1 MKGEG
6 KIRKSRRTC
15 GCEVEILVTKSFFL
29 RCDACSRLFCKDHLL
44 YDDHAC
50 SGKYKKDIQV
60 CQLFVKNIKPNIIW
74 VLQVPVCPLCSSPVP
89 IARGAV
95 PDLAVSA
102 HIDQGCPAKN
112 KKEKVFKNRCHA
124 VKNGKQCK
132 KHELVACICA
142 TCHTNFCLAHRHP
155 TDHDCKGSQPAAAR
169 AAAAAASR
177 AVPKQQQQQSSQSK
191 MTDFFTG
198 PFRPS
203 AAASRVSSNPS
214 PAAAAALNRQAGR
227 GSTPGRPLM
236 ASSARQV
243 NGMSEDEALAAAM
256 AASLATSGGEGGGA
270 AGGLSQEEE
279 DLALA
284 RALQESE
291 AMARRQGMAGG
302 QQGQGV
308 GQGDKN
314 CSLQ

>member
-1 MKGEG
+1 MGSHCEEPSCKQLDYLPMK
-6 KIRKSRRTC
+6 
-15 GCEVEILVTKSFFL
+15 
-29 RCDACSRLFCKDHLL
+29 CDACSRLFCKDHLL
-44 YDDHAC
+44 YDDHTC
-50 SGKYKKDIQV
+50 SGKYKK
-60 CQLFVKNIKPNIIW
+60 NI
-74 VLQVPVCPLCSSPVP
+74 QVPVCPLCSAPIP

-102 HIDQGCPAKN
+102 HIDQGCPEKN

-124 VKNGKQCK
+124 VKHGKQCK
-132 KHELVACICA
+132 KHELVACICSS
-142 TCHTNFCLAHRHP
+142 CQTNFCLAHRHP
-155 TDHDCKGSQPAAAR
+155 TDHDCKGAQPAAAR

-177 AVPKQQQQQSSQSK
+177 APKQQQSAQSK
-191 MTDFFTG
+191 VTDFFTG
-198 PFRPS
+198 PFRPT
-203 AAASRVSSNPS
+203 AAAGPRVSSNPS

-227 GSTPGRPLM
+227 GNTPGRPLM
-236 ASSARQV
+236 ATNARQV

-256 AASLATSGGEGGGA
+256 AASLATSEQQGGGA
-270 AGGLSQEEE
+270 VGGQGLSQEEE

-291 AMARRQGMAGG
+291 AMARRQGMTSG

>member
-1 MKGEG
+1 MKWNLGPV
-6 KIRKSRRTC
+6 K
-15 GCEVEILVTKSFFL
+15 KSFFL

-60 CQLFVKNIKPNIIW
+60 CQLSVKNIKPNIIW

-132 KHELVACICA
+132 KHELVACICSS
-142 TCHTNFCLAHRHP
+142 CQTNFCLAHRHP
-155 TDHDCKGSQPAAAR
+155 TDHDCKGAQPAAAR

-177 AVPKQQQQQSSQSK
+177 APKQQSAQSK
-191 MTDFFTG
+191 VTDFFTG
-198 PFRPS
+198 PFRPT
-203 AAASRVSSNPS
+203 AAAGPRVSSNPS

-227 GSTPGRPLM
+227 GNTPGRPLM
-236 ASSARQV
+236 ATNARQV

-256 AASLATSGGEGGGA
+256 AASLATSDQQGGGA
-270 AGGLSQEEE
+270 VGGQGLSQEEE

-291 AMARRQGMAGG
+291 AMARRQGMTSG

>member
-1 MKGEG
+1 MGSHCEEPSCKQLDYLPMK
-6 KIRKSRRTC
+6 
-15 GCEVEILVTKSFFL
+15 
-29 RCDACSRLFCKDHLL
+29 CDACSRLFCKDHLL
-44 YDDHAC
+44 YDDHTC

-60 CQLFVKNIKPNIIW
+60 
-74 VLQVPVCPLCSSPVP
+74 PVCPLCSAPIP

-102 HIDQGCPAKN
+102 HIDQGCPEKN

-124 VKNGKQCK
+124 VKHGKQCK
-132 KHELVACICA
+132 KHELVACICSA
-142 TCHTNFCLAHRHP
+142 CQTNFCLAHRHP
-155 TDHDCKGSQPAAAR
+155 TDHDCKGAQPAAAR

-177 AVPKQQQQQSSQSK
+177 APKQQQSTQSK
-191 MTDFFTG
+191 VTDFFTG
-198 PFRPS
+198 PFRPT
-203 AAASRVSSNPS
+203 AAGARASSNPT
-214 PAAAAALNRQAGR
+214 PAAALNRQAGR

-236 ASSARQV
+236 AASNARQV

-256 AASLATSGGEGGGA
+256 AASLATSEQQGGGA
-270 AGGLSQEEE
+270 AGAGGQGLSQEEE

-291 AMARRQGMAGG
+291 AMARRQGLAGG
-302 QQGQGV
+302 QQQQGQGV

>member
-1 MKGEG
+1 MGEQKGE
-6 KIRKSRRTC
+6 
-15 GCEVEILVTKSFFL
+15 
-29 RCDACSRLFCKDHLL
+29 
-44 YDDHAC
+44 
-50 SGKYKKDIQV
+50 
-60 CQLFVKNIKPNIIW
+60 
-74 VLQVPVCPLCSSPVP
+74 
-89 IARGAV
+89 
-95 PDLAVSA
+95 
-102 HIDQGCPAKN
+102 
-112 KKEKVFKNRCHA
+112 VFKNRCHA

-155 TDHDCKGSQPAAAR
+155 TDHDCKG
-169 AAAAAASR
+169 
-177 AVPKQQQQQSSQSK
+177 SQSK

-236 ASSARQV
+236 ASNARQV

-291 AMARRQGMAGG
+291 AMARRQ
-302 QQGQGV
+302 
-308 GQGDKN
+308 
-314 CSLQ
+314 

>member
-1 MKGEG
+1 MK
-6 KIRKSRRTC
+6 
-15 GCEVEILVTKSFFL
+15 
-29 RCDACSRLFCKDHLL
+29 CDACSRLFCKDHLL
-44 YDDHAC
+44 YDDHTC

-60 CQLFVKNIKPNIIW
+60 
-74 VLQVPVCPLCSSPVP
+74 PVCPLCSAPIP

-102 HIDQGCPAKN
+102 HIDQGCPEKN

-124 VKNGKQCK
+124 VKHGKQCK
-132 KHELVACICA
+132 KHELVACICS
-142 TCHTNFCLAHRHP
+142 TCQTNFCLAHRHP
-155 TDHDCKGSQPAAAR
+155 TDHDCKGAQQPATSR

-177 AVPKQQQQQSSQSK
+177 APQQQQQQSSQSK
-191 MTDFFTG
+191 VTDFFTG
-198 PFRPS
+198 PFRPT
-203 AAASRVSSNPS
+203 AAAPRAGNPS

-236 ASSARQV
+236 ARQV

-256 AASLATSGGEGGGA
+256 AASLVTSGGEQQGGGA
-270 AGGLSQEEE
+270 VGGQGLSQEEE

-291 AMARRQGMAGG
+291 AMARMEGMAGG
-302 QQGQGV
+302 RQQQGEG
-308 GQGDKN
+308 
-314 CSLQ
+314 

>member
-1 MKGEG
+1 M
-6 KIRKSRRTC
+6 
-15 GCEVEILVTKSFFL
+15 
-29 RCDACSRLFCKDHLL
+29 
-44 YDDHAC
+44 
-50 SGKYKKDIQV
+50 
-60 CQLFVKNIKPNIIW
+60 
-74 VLQVPVCPLCSSPVP
+74 
-89 IARGAV
+89 
-95 PDLAVSA
+95 
-102 HIDQGCPAKN
+102 
-112 KKEKVFKNRCHA
+112 KEKVFKNRCHA
-124 VKNGKQCK
+124 VKHGKQCK
-132 KHELVACICA
+132 KHELVACICSA
-142 TCHTNFCLAHRHP
+142 CQTNFCLAHRHP
-155 TDHDCKGSQPAAAR
+155 TDHDCKGAQQPAAAR

-177 AVPKQQQQQSSQSK
+177 APKQQQSTQSK
-191 MTDFFTG
+191 VTDFFTG

-203 AAASRVSSNPS
+203 AAGARASSNPS

-236 ASSARQV
+236 AATNARQV

-256 AASLATSGGEGGGA
+256 AASLATSEQQGGGV
-270 AGGLSQEEE
+270 AGAGAGQGLSQEEE

-291 AMARRQGMAGG
+291 AMARRQGL

>member
-1 MKGEG
+1 MELPHMGSHCEEPSCKQLDYLPMK
-6 KIRKSRRTC
+6 
-15 GCEVEILVTKSFFL
+15 
-29 RCDACSRLFCKDHLL
+29 CDACSRLFCKDHLL

-50 SGKYKKDIQV
+50 SGKYKKDI
-60 CQLFVKNIKPNIIW
+60 
-74 VLQVPVCPLCSSPVP
+74 QVPVCPLCSSPVP

-177 AVPKQQQQQSSQSK
+177 AVPKQQQQPSQSK

-236 ASSARQV
+236 ASNARQV

>member
-1 MKGEG
+1 MGSHCEEPSCKQLDYLPMK
-6 KIRKSRRTC
+6 
-15 GCEVEILVTKSFFL
+15 
-29 RCDACSRLFCKDHLL
+29 CDACSRLFCKDHLL
-44 YDDHAC
+44 YDDHTC

-60 CQLFVKNIKPNIIW
+60 
-74 VLQVPVCPLCSSPVP
+74 PVCPLCSAPIP
-89 IARGAV
+89 IARGSV

-102 HIDQGCPAKN
+102 HIDQGCPEKN

-124 VKNGKQCK
+124 VKQGKQCK
-132 KHELVACICA
+132 KHELVACICSA
-142 TCHTNFCLAHRHP
+142 CQTNFCLAHRHP
-155 TDHDCKGSQPAAAR
+155 TDHDCKGAQPAAAR

-177 AVPKQQQQQSSQSK
+177 APQQQQQSAQSK
-191 MTDFFTG
+191 VTDFFTG
-198 PFRPS
+198 PFRPGPR
-203 AAASRVSSNPS
+203 AAGSNPS

-236 ASSARQV
+236 ARQV

-256 AASLATSGGEGGGA
+256 AASLVTSGEQQGGGA
-270 AGGLSQEEE
+270 VGGQGLSQEEE

-291 AMARRQGMAGG
+291 SMARREGMAGG
-302 QQGQGV
+302 RQQGQGV

>member
-1 MKGEG
+1 MGSHCEEPSCKQLDYLPMK
-6 KIRKSRRTC
+6 
-15 GCEVEILVTKSFFL
+15 
-29 RCDACSRLFCKDHLL
+29 CDACSRLFCKDHLL

-50 SGKYKKDIQV
+50 SGKYKKDI
-60 CQLFVKNIKPNIIW
+60 
-74 VLQVPVCPLCSSPVP
+74 QVPVCPLCSSPVP

-177 AVPKQQQQQSSQSK
+177 AVPKQQQQSSQSK

-198 PFRPS
+198 PFRPG

>member
-1 MKGEG
+1 MK
-6 KIRKSRRTC
+6 
-15 GCEVEILVTKSFFL
+15 
-29 RCDACSRLFCKDHLL
+29 CDACSRLFCKDHLL
-44 YDDHAC
+44 YDDHTC

-60 CQLFVKNIKPNIIW
+60 
-74 VLQVPVCPLCSSPVP
+74 PVCPLCSAPIP

-102 HIDQGCPAKN
+102 HIDQGCPA
-112 KKEKVFKNRCHA
+112 
-124 VKNGKQCK
+124 VKHGKQCK
-132 KHELVACICA
+132 KHELVACICSA
-142 TCHTNFCLAHRHP
+142 CQTNFCLAHRHP
-155 TDHDCKGSQPAAAR
+155 TDHDCKGAQPAASR
-169 AAAAAASR
+169 AAAAVASR
-177 AVPKQQQQQSSQSK
+177 APQQQQQRSSQSK
-191 MTDFFTG
+191 VTDFFTG
-198 PFRPS
+198 PFRPT
-203 AAASRVSSNPS
+203 AAGPRAANPS

-236 ASSARQV
+236 ARQV

-256 AASLATSGGEGGGA
+256 AASLVTSGGEQQGGGA
-270 AGGLSQEEE
+270 VGGQGLSQEEE

-291 AMARRQGMAGG
+291 AMARREGMAGG
-302 QQGQGV
+302 RQQQGQGV

>member
-1 MKGEG
+1 MGSHCEEPSCKQLDYLPMK
-6 KIRKSRRTC
+6 
-15 GCEVEILVTKSFFL
+15 
-29 RCDACSRLFCKDHLL
+29 CDACSRLFCKDHLL

-50 SGKYKKDIQV
+50 SGKYKKDI
-60 CQLFVKNIKPNIIW
+60 
-74 VLQVPVCPLCSSPVP
+74 QVPVCPLCSSPVP

-177 AVPKQQQQQSSQSK
+177 AVPKQQQQSSQSK

>member
-1 MKGEG
+1 MGMRERKREG
-6 KIRKSRRTC
+6 SE
-15 GCEVEILVTKSFFL
+15 G
-29 RCDACSRLFCKDHLL
+29 CDACSRLFCKDHLL

-50 SGKYKKDIQV
+50 SGKYKKDI
-60 CQLFVKNIKPNIIW
+60 
-74 VLQVPVCPLCSSPVP
+74 QVPVCPLCSSPVP

-155 TDHDCKGSQPAAAR
+155 TDHDCKGSQPA
-169 AAAAAASR
+169 
-177 AVPKQQQQQSSQSK
+177 
-191 MTDFFTG
+191 
-198 PFRPS
+198 
-203 AAASRVSSNPS
+203 
-214 PAAAAALNRQAGR
+214 LNRQPGR

-236 ASSARQV
+236 ASNARQV

>member
-1 MKGEG
+1 M
-6 KIRKSRRTC
+6 
-15 GCEVEILVTKSFFL
+15 TKSFFL

-60 CQLFVKNIKPNIIW
+60 CQLSAKNIKPNLIW

-177 AVPKQQQQQSSQSK
+177 AVPKQQQQSSQSK

-236 ASSARQV
+236 ASNARQV

-291 AMARRQGMAGG
+291 AMARRQGMASG

>member
-1 MKGEG
+1 MGSHCEEPSCKQLDYLPMK
-6 KIRKSRRTC
+6 
-15 GCEVEILVTKSFFL
+15 
-29 RCDACSRLFCKDHLL
+29 CDACSRLFCKDHLL
-44 YDDHAC
+44 YDDHTC

-60 CQLFVKNIKPNIIW
+60 
-74 VLQVPVCPLCSSPVP
+74 PVCPLCSAPIP

-102 HIDQGCPAKN
+102 HIDQGCPEKN

-124 VKNGKQCK
+124 VKHGKQCK
-132 KHELVACICA
+132 KHELVACICSA
-142 TCHTNFCLAHRHP
+142 CQTNFCLAHRHP
-155 TDHDCKGSQPAAAR
+155 TDHDCKGAQPAAAR

-177 AVPKQQQQQSSQSK
+177 APKQQQSAQSK
-191 MTDFFTG
+191 VTDFFTG
-198 PFRPS
+198 PFRPT
-203 AAASRVSSNPS
+203 AAGPRVSSNPS

-227 GSTPGRPLM
+227 GSTSGRPLM
-236 ASSARQV
+236 AATNARQV

-256 AASLATSGGEGGGA
+256 AASLATSEQQVGGA
-270 AGGLSQEEE
+270 GAGQGLSQEEE

-291 AMARRQGMAGG
+291 AMARRSGMGSG
-302 QQGQGV
+302 QQQGQGV

-314 CSLQ
+314 CILQ

>member
-1 MKGEG
+1 MGSHCEEPSCKQLDYLPMK
-6 KIRKSRRTC
+6 
-15 GCEVEILVTKSFFL
+15 
-29 RCDACSRLFCKDHLL
+29 CDACSRLFCKDHLL
-44 YDDHAC
+44 YDDHTC

-60 CQLFVKNIKPNIIW
+60 
-74 VLQVPVCPLCSSPVP
+74 PVCPLCSAPIP

-102 HIDQGCPAKN
+102 HIDQGCPEKN

-124 VKNGKQCK
+124 VKHGKQCK
-132 KHELVACICA
+132 KHELVACICSA
-142 TCHTNFCLAHRHP
+142 CQTNFCLAHRHP
-155 TDHDCKGSQPAAAR
+155 TDHDCKGAQPAASR

-177 AVPKQQQQQSSQSK
+177 APQQQQQRSSQSK
-191 MTDFFTG
+191 VTDFFTG
-198 PFRPS
+198 PFRPT
-203 AAASRVSSNPS
+203 AAGPRAANPS

-236 ASSARQV
+236 ARQV

-256 AASLATSGGEGGGA
+256 AASLVTSGGEQQGGGA
-270 AGGLSQEEE
+270 VGGQGLSQEEE

-291 AMARRQGMAGG
+291 AMARREGMAGG
-302 QQGQGV
+302 RQQQGQGV

>member
-1 MKGEG
+1 MGSHCEESSCKQLDYLPMK
-6 KIRKSRRTC
+6 
-15 GCEVEILVTKSFFL
+15 
-29 RCDACSRLFCKDHLL
+29 CDACSRLFCKDHLL
-44 YDDHAC
+44 YDDHTC

-60 CQLFVKNIKPNIIW
+60 
-74 VLQVPVCPLCSSPVP
+74 PVCPLCSAPIP
-89 IARGAV
+89 IARGTV

-102 HIDQGCPAKN
+102 HIDQGCPEKK

-124 VKNGKQCK
+124 VKHGKQCK
-132 KHELVACICA
+132 KHELVPCICSA
-142 TCHTNFCLAHRHP
+142 CQTNFCLAHRHP
-155 TDHDCKGSQPAAAR
+155 TDHDCKGAQPAAAR

-177 AVPKQQQQQSSQSK
+177 APQQQQQQSNQSK
-191 MTDFFTG
+191 VTDFFTG
-198 PFRPS
+198 PFRPT
-203 AAASRVSSNPS
+203 AAGRSNPS

-236 ASSARQV
+236 ARQV

-256 AASLATSGGEGGGA
+256 AASLATSGEQQRGGG
-270 AGGLSQEEE
+270 GQSLSQEEE

-291 AMARRQGMAGG
+291 AMARREGMAG
-302 QQGQGV
+302 QSQGV

>member
-1 MKGEG
+1 MELPHMGSHCEEPSCKQLDYLPMK
-6 KIRKSRRTC
+6 
-15 GCEVEILVTKSFFL
+15 
-29 RCDACSRLFCKDHLL
+29 CDACSRLFCKDHLL
-44 YDDHAC
+44 YDDHTC

-60 CQLFVKNIKPNIIW
+60 
-74 VLQVPVCPLCSSPVP
+74 PVCPLCSAPIP

-102 HIDQGCPAKN
+102 HIDQGCPEKK

-124 VKNGKQCK
+124 VKHGKQCK
-132 KHELVACICA
+132 KHELVACICSA
-142 TCHTNFCLAHRHP
+142 CQTNFCLAHRHP
-155 TDHDCKGSQPAAAR
+155 TDHDCKGAQPAAAR

-177 AVPKQQQQQSSQSK
+177 APQQQHQQSTQSK
-191 MTDFFTG
+191 VTDFFTG
-198 PFRPS
+198 PFRPT
-203 AAASRVSSNPS
+203 AAGRSNPS

-236 ASSARQV
+236 ARQV

-256 AASLATSGGEGGGA
+256 AASLVTSGEQQSGGGQS
-270 AGGLSQEEE
+270 LSQEEE

-291 AMARRQGMAGG
+291 AMARREGMAS
-302 QQGQGV
+302 QGQGV